1 MWRNGCSCY
10 NSAQNHYRDTAVRLF
25 LPYLTFFSLI
35 AALLAGCTSSSMTP
49 PTYAYKIE
57 DTIRDNKDAKRL
69 VIAHVN
75 FGKPSRMY
83 LQDYQT
89 RVDDILKTYLK
100 KQGYSF
106 VATALFEQAWQ
117 DAVRKHGNPFDQS
130 TGKLNQKTFQLVAA
144 DAIGEMRARNDVDY
158 VVFTD
163 LIEREVQFTGGI
175 SHVARWDG
183 VSRKPSLQGPGDG
196 IPAGFNWAAPVDA
209 VSLWINIFALD
220 LSLQFQGA
228 GGIEVTQAID
238 MKASNPK
245 FIRRRTLLG
254 NRSDIEEG
262 VELAL
267 HPLVKMKGYPDN
279 K

>member
-1 MWRNGCSCY
+1 MRI
-10 NSAQNHYRDTAVRLF
+10 
-25 LPYLTFFSLI
+25 FSPCL
-35 AALLAGCTSSSMTP
+35 ALVCLLATMFATMLTACSSSSVTP
-49 PTYAYKIE
+49 PTYAYKIQ
-57 DTIRDNKDAKRL
+57 DTIRANKDAKRL
-69 VIAHVN
+69 IIAHVN
-75 FGKPSRMY
+75 FGTPSRMY
-83 LQDYQT
+83 LQDYEA

-106 VATALFEQAWQ
+106 VSSALFEQAWQ
-117 DAVRKHGNPFDQS
+117 DAVRKHGNPFDKS
-130 TGKLNQKTFQLVAA
+130 TGKLNQTTFQLVAA
-144 DAIGEMRARNDVDY
+144 DTIGEMKARNDVDY

-163 LIEREVQFTGGI
+163 LIEREVQFTSGI

-183 VSRKPSLQGPGDG
+183 VTRKPSLQGPGDG

-209 VSLWINIFALD
+209 VSLWVNIFSLD
-220 LSLQFQGA
+220 LALEFQGA

-254 NRSDIEEG
+254 NKSNIEEG
-262 VELAL
+262 VELAM
-267 HPLVKMKGYPDN
+267 HPLVTMKGYPVSS

>member
-1 MWRNGCSCY
+1 MRVVYLHLIVSGFVAVLLTACS
-10 NSAQNHYRDTAVRLF
+10 
-25 LPYLTFFSLI
+25 
-35 AALLAGCTSSSMTP
+35 SSSMTP

-57 DTIRDNKDAKRL
+57 DTIRDSKDAKRL
-69 VIAHVN
+69 IIAHVN
-75 FGKPSRMY
+75 FGKPSRLY
-83 LQDYQT
+83 LQDYEQ

-100 KQGYSF
+100 KHGYSF
-106 VATALFEQAWQ
+106 VSSALFEQAWQ

-144 DAIGEMRARNDVDY
+144 ESIGDMKARNDVDY

-163 LIEREVQFTGGI
+163 LIEREVQFTSGI

-183 VSRKPSLQGPGDG
+183 VTRKPSLQGPGDG

-209 VSLWINIFALD
+209 VSLWVNIFSMD
-220 LSLQFQGA
+220 LALQFQGA

-245 FIRRRTLLG
+245 FVRRRTMLS
-254 NRSDIEEG
+254 NKSHIEEG
-262 VELAL
+262 VELAM
-267 HPLVKMKGYPDN
+267 HPLVKMKDYPDDS